1 MRAWEERETHGEV
14 IRLKCL
20 SELITLPPVKGWGED
35 IKKVE
40 LLLKDD
46 VEVLAKWRDA
56 MVAEHGGDRRSGK
69 AIKSDNITLE
79 DGRGTS
85 VSYTVS
91 RLQHQSPSLFEKVK
105 QGLMSAN
112 EAAIAAGFRKKTCT
126 VVVGDANA
134 AARTLL
140 KHYPPADL
148 IQAIKDQG
156 NEQ

>member
-1 MRAWEERETHGEV
+1 MA
-14 IRLKCL
+14 
-20 SELITLPPVKGWGED
+20 GWGED

-46 VEVLAKWRDA
+46 PEVLAKWRGA
-56 MVAEHGGDRRSGK
+56 MLQKPGSRTDLGN
-69 AIKSDNITLE
+69 NITE
-79 DGRGTS
+79 VGRVTGTS
-85 VSYTVS
+85 SSYTVS

-126 VVVGDANA
+126 VVVGDANS

-148 IQAIKDQG
+148 IQAIKDQTR
-156 NEQ
+156 